1 MGPVALGEMVIN
13 KAGNASTSAETTVN
27 YIDRQSGN
35 IFSYNSS
42 LKTTTRTSNKTIPGI
57 QSASWLP
64 NASLAFVR
72 YLSGTDSST
81 INTYGLPIN
90 GIGGFFLSQNL
101 ADVAVS
107 STNILTLASGVNG
120 SVVSLANID
129 GTHSSQIFTTPL
141 SSIRVSFAGKNQ
153 YLVYTKPSSVLQGDA
168 FLVDTAGTFS
178 RVFGPRTGL
187 TALASPSGKWIL
199 VSYSFNNT
207 LQMVLVD
214 TTTNEVLPLP
224 IASMTEKCVW
234 SNDDSVIYCGVPVDL
249 PSGATY
255 PDDWYQG
262 AVHFSD
268 RIWKIQVSG
277 TTHNSCSILRK
288 KQNPHLMLKHL
299 PSINSTPCLYLSIRT
314 TFHFGVTPCSSSA
327 ASARRTYISCSEPAR
342 LVVMK

>member
-1 MGPVALGEMVIN
+1 MRRTLIIAAAVILLVGIGVAVYFFFFAKPAVTTTPGTGLPVAGQGTPQTDTSKGGIITSPNTPVAVSPRLIQISVGPVALGEMVIN

-178 RVFGPRTGL
+178 RVFYHGQGL
-187 TALASPSGKWIL
+187 RLSQ
-199 VSYSFNNT
+199 V
-207 LQMVLVD
+207 LQE
-214 TTTNEVLPLP
+214 NGY
-224 IASMTEKCVW
+224 W
-234 SNDDSVIYCGVPVDL
+234 
-249 PSGATY
+249 
-255 PDDWYQG
+255 
-262 AVHFSD
+262 
-268 RIWKIQVSG
+268 
-277 TTHNSCSILRK
+277 
-288 KQNPHLMLKHL
+288 
-299 PSINSTPCLYLSIRT
+299 
-314 TFHFGVTPCSSSA
+314 
-327 ASARRTYISCSEPAR
+327 
-342 LVVMK
+342 